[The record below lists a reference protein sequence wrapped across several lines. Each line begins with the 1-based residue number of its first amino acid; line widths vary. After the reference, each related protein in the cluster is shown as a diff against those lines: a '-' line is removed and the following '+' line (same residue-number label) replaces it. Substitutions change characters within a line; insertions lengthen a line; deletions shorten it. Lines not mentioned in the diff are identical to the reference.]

1 MKKSGTDNTGYQV
14 TYQPRWLIII
24 NDLGFNKSSVSTW
37 CNSTR
42 LPRMESEL
50 LAAHQRT
57 DIEVTLEG
65 IQSDLDIMN
74 DDNLRK

>member
-1 MKKSGTDNTGYQV
+1 
-14 TYQPRWLIII
+14 
-24 NDLGFNKSSVSTW
+24 
-37 CNSTR
+37 
-42 LPRMESEL
+42 MESEL

-57 DIEVTLEG
+57 DIEVTPEG